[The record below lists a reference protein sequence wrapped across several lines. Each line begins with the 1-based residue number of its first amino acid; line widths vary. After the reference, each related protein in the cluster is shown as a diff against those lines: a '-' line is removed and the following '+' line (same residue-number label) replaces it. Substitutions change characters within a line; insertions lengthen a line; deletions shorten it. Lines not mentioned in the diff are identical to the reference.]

1 MSDAAIFV
9 AAFLGLFVLRVALA
23 TLVFFWILPRSDRCP
38 DCNAVTIRLEPA
50 EVVAALE
57 PVPLVP
63 LQLVPALRVARRPAL
78 PGATVACTGGA
89 HRPAFHASLTAG
101 ASRRRIDHRVSAIS
115 DSQGG
120 QLPLSSK

>member
-50 EVVAALE
+50 GARRLF
-57 PVPLVP
+57 PWFRYSWCLRCGWRG
-63 LQLVPALRVARRPAL
+63 ALRTPEQPSPERAAPI
-78 PGATVACTGGA
+78 GQ
-89 HRPAFHASLTAG
+89 H
-101 ASRRRIDHRVSAIS
+101 SA
-115 DSQGG
+115 
-120 QLPLSSK
+120 PR